1 MLTVRR
7 REFTTLLGGAAA
19 AKPFTA
25 HAQQPAMPVIGFLN
39 GQSLEEWADLVDAVR
54 QGLSQAGF
62 IEGRSVAIEYRFAG
76 NASDRLPALA
86 SELVSRKV
94 HLIVATGG
102 DITTRVAAA
111 ATSSIPIVGTFGADP
126 VETGLVVS
134 LNRPGKNLTGVSLF
148 NAALAEKQVEMLH
161 LALPGTRDIAA
172 LINPRNLNSERFVKA
187 AEAAA
192 GTLGLNLIVMSAEHY
207 GELETTFSILSQRS
221 VGALV
226 VLADPF
232 FNAQRKQLVALAA
245 RSSMPTMYFSRT
257 FVEVGGLMS
266 YGSNRAAD
274 YRQLG
279 IYAGRILRGDKPGD
293 LPILQPTKVELII
306 NLKTAKALGLDMPPT
321 LLARADEVIE

>member
-1 MLTVRR
+1 MMCYRYSGGPPAPSAAVVVIGGAYLREGSPIFDVKR
-7 REFTTLLGGAAA
+7 REFIALIGG
-19 AKPFTA
+19 TA
-25 HAQQPAMPVIGFLN
+25 VWPLMARAQPPAMPVVGFLN

-102 DITTRVAAA
+102 DITTRAAAA

-192 GTLGLNLIVMSAEHY
+192 GTLGLNLIVMSAERD
-207 GELETTFSILSQRS
+207 GELETTFSILSHAR
-221 VGALV
+221 L
-226 VLADPF
+226 
-232 FNAQRKQLVALAA
+232 A
-245 RSSMPTMYFSRT
+245 RSWSSVIR
-257 FVEVGGLMS
+257 S
-266 YGSNRAAD
+266 S
-274 YRQLG
+274 
-279 IYAGRILRGDKPGD
+279 
-293 LPILQPTKVELII
+293 
-306 NLKTAKALGLDMPPT
+306 ALS
-321 LLARADEVIE
+321 ANN